1 MLLINCKIHLEWSWT
16 KNCVVSDNVSN
27 TRFKITDTK
36 LYASIVTLLTEEN
49 VKLTKQLNERPIC
62 WNCYKLEIKSRDL
75 DINNS
80 LRILIDVSCQ
90 GVKRLFLLLVT
101 LLLIIII
108 PLTILITELREKATK
123 NVFFEEQI

>member
-1 MLLINCKIHLEWSWT
+1 M
-16 KNCVVSDNVSN
+16 SDNVSN

-49 VKLTKQLNERPIC
+49 VKLTKQLNKRPIC

-75 DINNS
+75 DNNNS